1 MLDDFEEIGST
12 AAFLDE
18 LEEEEQ
24 TPVRRHKRGKG
35 KTNSS
40 IGKKFIGMSPIQWF
54 VISLELFLM
63 VAIMGMFFMIL
74 TGKMVLPL

>member
-18 LEEEEQ
+18 LDEEEQ
-24 TPVRRHKRGKG
+24 TPSKQRKRSKRKTGGKG
-35 KTNSS
+35 
-40 IGKKFIGMSPIQWF
+40 FLGMSPIQWF
-54 VISLELFLM
+54 VISLELFLI
-63 VAIMGMFFMIL
+63 VAIMGSFFMIL

>member
-18 LEEEEQ
+18 LDEEEQ
-24 TPVRRHKRGKG
+24 GPPKGSKRSKR
-35 KTNSS
+35 KKS
-40 IGKKFIGMSPIQWF
+40 GKKLSGMSPIQWF
-54 VISLELFLM
+54 VISLELFLI
-63 VAIMGMFFMIL
+63 VAIMGSFFMIL